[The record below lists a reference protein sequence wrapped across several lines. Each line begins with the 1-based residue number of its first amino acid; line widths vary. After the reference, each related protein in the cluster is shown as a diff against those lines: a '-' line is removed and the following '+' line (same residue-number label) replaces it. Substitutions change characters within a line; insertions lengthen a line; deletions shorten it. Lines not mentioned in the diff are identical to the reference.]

1 MSDASDLL
9 AGKLTDEQLAKA
21 LGKSVRTIWR
31 WRASGVGPK
40 CDYVGRTPITD
51 PEVARRWTAAGGTRA
66 AKRGRP
72 PKSRTRPKP
81 NASTEAPA
89 P

>member
-1 MSDASDLL
+1 MSDTPDLL

-21 LGKSVRTIWR
+21 LNKSVRTIWR
-31 WRASGVGPK
+31 WRAAGVGPK

-51 PEVARRWTAAGGTRA
+51 PEVARRWIAAGGTRA

-81 NASTEAPA
+81 NASTEAAA